1 MGDDDNA
8 ASRDAGARE
17 PGWDF
22 ETGPRACRGRPW
34 RRGL

>member
-1 MGDDDNA
+1 MGDDGHA

-22 ETGPRACRGRPW
+22 ETGPNRDG
-34 RRGL
+34 G